1 MRVTL
6 TKIHTILA
14 AFLLP
19 MGLMYAV
26 TGGLYTWGVKG
37 EHKAT
42 EVTLDLGEPLPVEL
56 SALVALAEAEL
67 KARGLDVP
75 TGGAG
80 LRKGGTSQY
89 FEWTGSSRDV
99 QIHPTAD
106 PTRAT
111 LKILEASP
119 HRYFVQLHK
128 AKGGVAFRFL
138 AAVWA
143 LGLVGLFVSG
153 GAIAVMARPYRKLAA
168 ASALLG
174 LLAFGVLA
182 WLS

>member
-6 TKIHTILA
+6 TKLHTILA

-19 MGLMYAV
+19 MGLMYAI
-26 TGGLYTWGVKG
+26 TGGLYTWDVTG
-37 EHKAT
+37 EQKKT
-42 EVTLDLGEPLPVEL
+42 EETLDLSEPLPVEL
-56 SALVALAEAEL
+56 SALVALAEGEL
-67 KARGLDVP
+67 KARNLDLP
-75 TGGAG
+75 TGGAR

-111 LKILEASP
+111 LKIMEASP
-119 HRYFVQLHK
+119 HRFFVQLHK
-128 AKGGVAFRFL
+128 AKGGVAFKVF

-143 LGLVGLFVSG
+143 VGLVGLFVSG
-153 GAIAVMARPYRKLAA
+153 GAIAFMARPYRKLAL

-174 LLAFGVLA
+174 LLGFGAIA